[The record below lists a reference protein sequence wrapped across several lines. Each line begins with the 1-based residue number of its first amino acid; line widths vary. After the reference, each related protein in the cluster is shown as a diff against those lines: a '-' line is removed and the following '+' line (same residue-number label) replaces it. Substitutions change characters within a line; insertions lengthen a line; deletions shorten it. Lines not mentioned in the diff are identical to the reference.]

1 MNQDTDDSAFAI
13 RVDQLSFAY
22 DRISVLEEVSF
33 VIEPGDFATVI
44 GPNGG
49 GKTTLLKLLLGILHP
64 SHGTIKVFGRP
75 PGEMRAAIG
84 YVPQSFRFDP
94 HFPITVGEVVR
105 MGRLDRLSW
114 FGNYRRTDKE
124 VVDASLENVGLF
136 AERNRSFNALSGGQ
150 RQRVLIAR
158 ALATQPRLLL
168 LDEPTANVDPL
179 VQDELHTLLDA
190 LRKKMTILMV
200 SHDIGFVS
208 ALVSRVLCVNR
219 TLSIHPTNELTGQN
233 IATLYGRDI
242 TLVRHDHRCAESA
255 HQHISGED

>member
-1 MNQDTDDSAFAI
+1 MAGNDETLAI
-13 RVDQLSFAY
+13 RAEGLSFAY
-22 DRISVLEEVSF
+22 ERINVLEDVSF
-33 VIEPGDFATVI
+33 SIEPGDFATVI

-49 GKTTLLKLLLGILHP
+49 GKTTLLKLLLGILQPTQGSIH
-64 SHGTIKVFGRP
+64 IFGRSP
-75 PGEMRAAIG
+75 NEMCATIG
-84 YVPQSFRFDP
+84 YVPQYYHFDP
-94 HFPITVGEVVR
+94 HFPITVREVVC
-105 MGRLDRLSW
+105 MGRLDRLSL
-114 FGNYRRTDKE
+114 FGSYRRSDKE
-124 VVDASLENVGLF
+124 VVDAALENVGLLDQ
-136 AERNRSFNALSGGQ
+136 RNRSFNALSGGQ

-168 LDEPTANVDPL
+168 LDEPTANVDPV
-179 VQDELHTLLDA
+179 VQDELHLLLDT

-242 TLVRHDHRCAESA
+242 TLVRHDHRCAENA
-255 HQHISGED
+255 HQHSYGEQK